1 MKGLLV
7 KDFKLMK
14 LQKNFFLLIVV
25 IAVSMIAFTDDVT
38 FPLGFLTFVISLF
51 TLSTISYDE
60 FDNGNAFL
68 FTLPITRTNYVVEKY
83 CLSLLLGCSTWIAA
97 TVLTMIAS
105 ILKSTFSVADIM
117 LIALMIL
124 PIMIMIQA
132 IMIPFQL
139 KFGGEKGRIALI
151 GVIGLVFL
159 IGAVIVKGAEMIGI
173 DITNMVNTLPV
184 ISMGMLIMII
194 LAAAIVIF
202 LISLKISIRIM
213 NKKEF

>member
-1 MKGLLV
+1 
-7 KDFKLMK
+7 
-14 LQKNFFLLIVV
+14 
-25 IAVSMIAFTDDVT
+25 
-38 FPLGFLTFVISLF
+38 
-51 TLSTISYDE
+51 
-60 FDNGNAFL
+60 
-68 FTLPITRTNYVVEKY
+68 
-83 CLSLLLGCSTWIAA
+83 
-97 TVLTMIAS
+97 
-105 ILKSTFSVADIM
+105 
-117 LIALMIL
+117 
-124 PIMIMIQA
+124 
-132 IMIPFQL
+132 MIPFQL

-194 LAAAIVIF
+194 LAVAVVLF

>member
-1 MKGLLV
+1 
-7 KDFKLMK
+7 
-14 LQKNFFLLIVV
+14 
-25 IAVSMIAFTDDVT
+25 
-38 FPLGFLTFVISLF
+38 
-51 TLSTISYDE
+51 
-60 FDNGNAFL
+60 
-68 FTLPITRTNYVVEKY
+68 
-83 CLSLLLGCSTWIAA
+83 
-97 TVLTMIAS
+97 
-105 ILKSTFSVADIM
+105 
-117 LIALMIL
+117 
-124 PIMIMIQA
+124 MIMIQA